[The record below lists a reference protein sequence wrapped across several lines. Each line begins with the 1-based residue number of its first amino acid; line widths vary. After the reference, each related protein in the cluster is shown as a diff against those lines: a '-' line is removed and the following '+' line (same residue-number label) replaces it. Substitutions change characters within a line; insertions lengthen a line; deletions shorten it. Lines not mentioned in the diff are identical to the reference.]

1 MVKLAEVT
9 TLAVGG
15 EAKEFFTATDAH
27 SAIDLIK
34 SADQSGEPILILGGG
49 SNLLVADSGFE
60 GRVIKIES
68 TGISFEE
75 DQCSGG
81 FITVAAGEDWDQ
93 FVEWSIKNNFSGLE
107 TLSGI
112 PGTVG
117 ASPIQNIGAYG
128 REISESIARI
138 RVYDRKSNEMKTL
151 TQDQCEFSYR
161 SSIFKKNIDRYFIV
175 EVIFQLKKGEQ
186 SLPIL
191 YQELAEHLNISLGD
205 RRDLENVRQA
215 VLAIRKRKGMVLDP
229 LDPDTR
235 SAGSFF
241 INPIIDLS
249 ALPKGAPSWPV
260 GSEGSSKIK
269 TSAAWLIENAGIK
282 KGFSLGGAAISSKH
296 VLAITNRSIDA
307 DRSIDAE
314 GATAEEIYQLAQVCI
329 KAVEEKFAIRLESE
343 VRLLG
348 F

>member
-15 EAKEFFTATDAH
+15 EAKEFFTATDPH

-93 FVEWSIKNNFSGLE
+93 FVDWSIKNNFSGLE

-138 RVYDRKSNEMKTL
+138 RVYDRKLNEMKTF
-151 TQDQCEFSYR
+151 TQAQCEFSYR
-161 SSIFKKNIDRYFIV
+161 SSLFKRNLDRYFIV

-191 YQELAEHLNISLGD
+191 YQELADHLNVAIGD
-205 RRDLENVRQA
+205 RRDLESVRQA
-215 VLAIRKRKGMVLDP
+215 VLEIRKRKGMVLNP

-241 INPIIDLS
+241 INPIIELS
-249 ALPKGAPSWPV
+249 ELPKGAPSWPV
-260 GSEGSSKIK
+260 DGDSSSKIK

-296 VLAITNRSIDA
+296 VLAITNRSGSA
-307 DRSIDAE
+307 EGGE
-314 GATAEEIYQLAQVCI
+314 GATAEEIYKLAQVCI

>member
-1 MVKLAEVT
+1 MVNLAEIT

-15 EAKEFFTATDAH
+15 EAKEFFTADNANA
-27 SAIDLIK
+27 AIDLIK
-34 SADQSGEPILILGGG
+34 AADQNGEPVLILGGG
-49 SNLLVADSGFE
+49 SNLLVADNGFA

-68 TGISFEE
+68 AGISFEE

-81 FITVAAGEDWDQ
+81 FITVAAGEDWED
-93 FVEWSIKNNFSGLE
+93 FVAWSIKNNFSGLE

-128 REISESIARI
+128 REISESIARV
-138 RVYDRKSNEMKTL
+138 RVYDRKLNEITTL

-161 SSIFKKNIDRYFIV
+161 SSIFKKNIDRYFIM

-191 YQELAEHLNISLGD
+191 YQELADYLDASIGD
-205 RRDLENVRQA
+205 RRDLTDVRQA
-215 VLAIRKRKGMVLDP
+215 VLEIRKRKGMVLDP

-241 INPIIDLS
+241 INPIIEVS
-249 ALPKGAPSWPV
+249 ELPKGAPSWPV
-260 GSEGSSKIK
+260 DNASSSKVK

-282 KGFSLGGAAISSKH
+282 KGLSLGGAAISSKH
-296 VLAITNRSIDA
+296 VLAITNQSD
-307 DRSIDAE
+307 SGE
-314 GATAEEIYQLAQVCI
+314 SATAEEIYQLAQLCI